1 MQGSRKRVAGAV
13 DVLSAGCVVCVRAF
27 PVFSEAQVVSGYSP
41 VLTFQVSD
49 LDTLMHRCMSAGAH
63 MDGAIRYESHGK
75 IAVVRSADGVT
86 VSLFEPAGPADTLQ

>member
-1 MQGSRKRVAGAV
+1 MSLLPLTCCRLR
-13 DVLSAGCVVCVRAF
+13 CVCACFSLF
-27 PVFSEAQVVSGYSP
+27 PSEAQVVSGYSP